1 MSGVCVHRFHARAA
15 QTGAPRASPVYGA
28 PGLHLH
34 PVQGKVDLPHEGGH
48 PLHHRVR
55 HAQDHGRLPPHD
67 AVGTPESAPAPR
79 GPWPVPLAPPLRS
92 RPQPPNFTFRRHP
105 LSRRHGHHQGPGRT
119 VPGQLS
125 TASWPGSPAASG
137 QRLWESL
144 GAPPTTS
151 CGAQT
156 THKAPSLAASQ
167 APASTMCHED
177 QSGGRDGAGG
187 LRRRVRPRGRR
198 QGSGAW
204 SLEKHGGE
212 VQGGLGRNTRVP
224 VC

>member
-1 MSGVCVHRFHARAA
+1 MCVCTVSTPGQHR
-15 QTGAPRASPVYGA
+15 
-28 PGLHLH
+28 L
-34 PVQGKVDLPHEGGH
+34 
-48 PLHHRVR
+48 
-55 HAQDHGRLPPHD
+55 
-67 AVGTPESAPAPR
+67 APR
-79 GPWPVPLAPPLRS
+79 GPHLYMARPASTSIQSKAKSICRTKEDTRFTTECATLRTTAGCLRMMLWAPQSQPRPPAAHGQSRWLHLFAPGHSPPTSLSGDTHLAGGTDTTKGQDS
-92 RPQPPNFTFRRHP
+92 TA
-105 LSRRHGHHQGPGRT
+105 
-119 VPGQLS
+119 PGQLS

>member
-79 GPWPVPLAPPLRS
+79 GPRPVPLAPPLRS

-137 QRLWESL
+137 CGRAWALPPRRPVVHRPRIRPQAWQRVKPR
-144 GAPPTTS
+144 PPPCVTRT
-151 CGAQT
+151 
-156 THKAPSLAASQ
+156 
-167 APASTMCHED
+167 
-177 QSGGRDGAGG
+177 RAGG
-187 LRRRVRPRGRR
+187 ETG
-198 QGSGAW
+198 QEG
-204 SLEKHGGE
+204 
-212 VQGGLGRNTRVP
+212 
-224 VC
+224 